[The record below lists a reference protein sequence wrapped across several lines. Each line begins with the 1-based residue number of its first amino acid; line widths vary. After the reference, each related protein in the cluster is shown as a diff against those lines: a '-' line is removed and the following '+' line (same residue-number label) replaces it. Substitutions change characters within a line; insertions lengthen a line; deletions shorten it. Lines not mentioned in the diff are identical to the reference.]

1 MKKALKGEPAAAVKK
16 ETDLHRSRW
25 NILLIGSEGRI
36 VPFKHF
42 KAFVLI
48 LAGVGIL
55 GLAALGLLFFLY
67 SGTAARYRSASAE
80 NAALKARLEAQRSQN
95 DLLTTRLMLLESR
108 FAAETT
114 AATHAQA
121 ADPTASSAASSGRGA
136 DADRAAKAD
145 DGENA
150 AIAADVLVEDPP
162 SAGDAAAREQE
173 KVSIDN
179 WFICHDP
186 VRNRLKVSFKVMNVG
201 SKKQPVSG
209 RVVAVLKAREEN
221 PDSWLVLPR
230 VRLENKRPTGRK
242 GQAFRIYN
250 YRTVKF
256 SVDGIAYPENLAYAT
271 VYVFSSG
278 DSRLL
283 LERRVPFN
291 IERRCP

>member
-1 MKKALKGEPAAAVKK
+1 MKK

-80 NAALKARLEAQRSQN
+80 NTVLKARLEAQRSQN

-121 ADPTASSAASSGRGA
+121 ADPTVSPAASSDRGA

-145 DGENA
+145 DEKNA
-150 AIAADVLVEDPP
+150 A
-162 SAGDAAAREQE
+162 AAAREQE

-186 VRNRLKVSFKVMNVG
+186 ARNRLKVSFKVMNVG

-242 GQAFRIYN
+242 GRAFRIYN

>member
-1 MKKALKGEPAAAVKK
+1 VKK

-48 LAGVGIL
+48 LAGAGAL

-67 SGTAARYRSASAE
+67 SGTAARYRSTSAE
-80 NAALKARLEAQRSQN
+80 NVALKARLEAQRSQN

-121 ADPTASSAASSGRGA
+121 ADPAASSGSGA
-136 DADRAAKAD
+136 DADRAARAD

-150 AIAADVLVEDPP
+150 ATAADVLVEDPP
-162 SAGDAAAREQE
+162 SAGDAAPREQE

-186 VRNRLKVSFKVMNVG
+186 ARNRLKVSFKVMNVG

-209 RVVAVLKAREEN
+209 RVVAVLKTGEEN

-250 YRTVKF
+250 YRTVKL